1 MALPV
6 TDQLITQMMTENV
19 RTSPTTPM
27 EGNVSRPMI
36 VSDLLSAMRDINFS
50 QLMTEYGNMSGN
62 PSKESTPM
70 ITGLMKESVKVP
82 ETPLEQQQKK
92 VKKPSV
98 ATGGPAQSAQ
108 QISSAVENMT
118 QENAAIP
125 TPMTD
130 AMATNTMAPLGT
142 LVEQNGGLMSNAP
155 QQIA

>member
-36 VSDLLSAMRDINFS
+36 VSDLLSAMKDVNFS
-50 QLMTEYGNMSGN
+50 QLMGEYGNISGN
-62 PSKESTPM
+62 PSKETTPM

-82 ETPLEQQQKK
+82 ETPLEQEQK
-92 VKKPSV
+92 V
-98 ATGGPAQSAQ
+98 ATGGPAQTPQ
-108 QISSAVENMT
+108 EIETAVEDMAP
-118 QENAAIP
+118 ENISVP

-130 AMATNTMAPLGT
+130 AMASNTMAPLGT
-142 LVEQNGGLMSNAP
+142 LTEQNGGLMSNTT